1 MKRARKDSECNKKR
15 VRTSPNILF
24 PSAKLLLT
32 SSCSIVGDG
41 AVPTEKKSS
50 ELNGVIAFVR
60 GRRSPL
66 GALKCLSGQ
75 IEDSYL
81 GRNNKEKEKKKCV
94 IKKKETLPF

>member
-24 PSAKLLLT
+24 PTAKLLLT

-41 AVPTEKKSS
+41 AVPTEKKRS

-66 GALKCLSGQ
+66 GALKCLSVRLKTVIWEG
-75 IEDSYL
+75 IT
-81 GRNNKEKEKKKCV
+81 KKKRKRNV
-94 IKKKETLPF
+94 